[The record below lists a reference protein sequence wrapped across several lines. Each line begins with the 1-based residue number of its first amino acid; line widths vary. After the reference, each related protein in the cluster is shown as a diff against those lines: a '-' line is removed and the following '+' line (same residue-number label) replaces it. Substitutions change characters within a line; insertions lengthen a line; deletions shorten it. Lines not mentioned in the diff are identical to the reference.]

1 MNAVTEMLTA
11 LWQGEATVCLC
22 HVCAWFI
29 ASAGLQDKFKI
40 PYIQDPFSLTP
51 AYSPTGLLNA
61 VQTEPLS
68 FNKVLVAS
76 KKTKQNEICIVMWA
90 RCTFV
95 IIKECIR
102 ESIKEYTYMDKCIV
116 SPKCSKPDSEIKQQ
130 PLNTVALCTWR
141 DSSFLR
147 DTLPLPRLTMWFLS
161 AKCPG
166 RGWLW
171 VQWQEAVMNEL
182 KDTFQWKILDPIF
195 TLLTTSDLSSGP
207 WT

>member
-1 MNAVTEMLTA
+1 MTRRGDSLLVS
-11 LWQGEATVCLC
+11 CLC
-22 HVCAWFI
+22 LI
-29 ASAGLQDKFKI
+29 YSISKPTYKFKI

-76 KKTKQNEICIVMWA
+76 KKKKNEICIVMWA
-90 RCTFV
+90 RYTFV

-141 DSSFLR
+141 DSSWGMPFHYR
-147 DTLPLPRLTMWFLS
+147 DSPRDSCLPSVQAEAGCGYNGRRLSWMSLKTLFNWRL
-161 AKCPG
+161 
-166 RGWLW
+166 
-171 VQWQEAVMNEL
+171 
-182 KDTFQWKILDPIF
+182 
-195 TLLTTSDLSSGP
+195 
-207 WT
+207 